1 MLPRMSANV
10 PSRPLPPPSAPP
22 SAPALPI
29 THRHIEIF
37 RAVMTAG
44 SVTGAAQLLFTSQP
58 TVSRELAR
66 MEMLLGYA
74 LFERTP
80 GRVRPTARALALF
93 DEVQRAY
100 QGLDQVVARAQALG
114 RAEDERL
121 RVLTL
126 PALAHA
132 LLPAAS
138 ADWLAAHPQAQLTL
152 TPQESPLLEEWMA
165 AQRFDLGLSEVS
177 AAVPGTQGET
187 LAELDEVCVLPA
199 GHRLLERQVLTPAD
213 FADERFVGLAADDPY
228 RRQFDAIF
236 AAAGVR
242 RREQLETHSAIAVC
256 ALVQHGLGIALVNP
270 LTARACAGPALHVR
284 PFSVSVPFRIQ
295 ALRPLNRPAHALTED
310 FVAALRRALAPAL
323 AEQNARTEDR
333 PRPAFTPAAAPGPA
347 PGAVFPG
354 MSGEAADPR
363 VAKAKRR

>member
-1 MLPRMSANV
+1 MPAAAPSLPSSGASM
-10 PSRPLPPPSAPP
+10 
-22 SAPALPI
+22 PAAAPI
-29 THRHIEIF
+29 THRHIEVF

-66 MEMLLGYA
+66 LESLLGYT
-74 LFERTP
+74 LFDRAP
-80 GRVRPTARALALF
+80 GRLRPTHRALALF

-114 RAEDERL
+114 RAEDEGL

-138 ADWLAAHPQAQLTL
+138 ADWLGAHPQAQLTL

-165 AQRFDLGLSEVS
+165 AQRFDIGLSEVTG
-177 AAVPGTQGET
+177 AVPGTHSET

-199 GHRLLERQVLTPAD
+199 SHPLLARQVLAPLD
-213 FADERFVGLAADDPY
+213 FEGERFVSLSAEDPY

-236 AAAGVR
+236 GNAGVHR
-242 RREQLETHSAIAVC
+242 RLQVETHSAIAVC
-256 ALVQHGLGIALVNP
+256 SLVEQGLGIALVNP
-270 LTARACAGPALHVR
+270 LTARACAGPGLHIR

-295 ALRPLNRPAHALTED
+295 ALRPLHRPAHALTDD
-310 FVAALRRALAPAL
+310 FIAAVKRALAPAI
-323 AEQNARTEDR
+323 
-333 PRPAFTPAAAPGPA
+333 
-347 PGAVFPG
+347 
-354 MSGEAADPR
+354 ADQIG
-363 VAKAKRR
+363 KKKRR